1 MKTTT
6 TTTAKK
12 RITVKKIQ
20 SILRGMNPTEIFR
33 LYSQIYGGKV
43 ERMAVLEFIKKYA
56 PSQKV
61 SKNAYYIAYAKNA
74 NKPIQADQ
82 DLKSI
87 AWKVANAKHLAIE
100 ALKENIDIWR
110 NCPAYVRR
118 PYAKRPIMGNTH
130 LWFCSPIYGFSDYNK
145 WRAMPIEGNERFCET
160 ICKLADK
167 YFV

>member
-6 TTTAKK
+6 TTKK

-20 SILRGMNPTEIFR
+20 SVLRSMDPTEIFR
-33 LYSQIYGGKV
+33 IYVQMYGGKV
-43 ERMAVLEFIKKYA
+43 DRLSVMRFIQKYA

-61 SKNAYYIAYAKNA
+61 SELAYYIAFVKNT
-74 NKPIQADQ
+74 NKPIPTDQAI
-82 DLKSI
+82 KSF
-87 AWKVANAKHLAIE
+87 AWKKANEKHLAIE
-100 ALKENIDIWR
+100 ALKKHIEIWKT
-110 NCPAYVRR
+110 NAA
-118 PYAKRPIMGNTH
+118 YAKRPMMGNTH
-130 LWFCSPIYGFSDYNK
+130 LWFCSPVYGFSDYNK

>member
-20 SILRGMNPTEIFR
+20 SVLRSMDPTEIFR
-33 LYSQIYGGKV
+33 LYSQIYGSKV
-43 ERMAVLEFIKKYA
+43 ERMAVLKFIKKYA

-61 SKNAYYIAYAKNA
+61 SELAYYIAFVKNT
-74 NKPIQADQ
+74 NKPIPTDQAI
-82 DLKSI
+82 KSF
-87 AWKVANAKHLAIE
+87 AWKKANEKHLAIE
-100 ALKENIDIWR
+100 ALKEHIEIWKT
-110 NCPAYVRR
+110 NAA
-118 PYAKRPIMGNTH
+118 YAKRPMMGNTH
-130 LWFCSPIYGFSDYNK
+130 LWFCSPVYGFSDYNK

>member
-61 SKNAYYIAYAKNA
+61 SKNAYYIAFAKNT
-74 NKPIQADQ
+74 NKPVSTEQT
-82 DLKSI
+82 LKSL
-87 AWKVANAKHLAIE
+87 AWQAANAKHIATE
-100 ALKENIDIWR
+100 ALKENIEIWR
-110 NCPAYVRR
+110 TNPA
-118 PYAKRPIMGNTH
+118 YAKRPMMGNTH
-130 LWFCSPIYGFSDYNK
+130 LWFCSPVYGFSDYNR

>member
-74 NKPIQADQ
+74 NKPIPADQ
-82 DLKSI
+82 AKKSF
-87 AWKVANAKHLAIE
+87 AWKKANEKHLAIE
-100 ALKENIDIWR
+100 ALKEHIEIWKT
-110 NCPAYVRR
+110 NAA
-118 PYAKRPIMGNTH
+118 YAKRPLMDNNY
-130 LWFCSPIYGFSDYNK
+130 LWFCSPVYGIFDYNK